1 MRAVRQVT
9 SADRLKKFKQQSDD
23 DYEESLGLGNS
34 SSSSAMPSL
43 SSKNKE
49 NTNPFNDNWYTTVV
63 ACGSNAFGQCGLDYM
78 DLMVSSLKPIPLPST
93 PSSSSSSR
101 LKSSSVLSTMTSYAL
116 DIDCS
121 STLSSIVV
129 VEKGTDSK
137 GYIWGSGITNFLFI
151 TLHSLCTTITKTNV
165 NTYYKDYL
173 VRNYVYQ
180 LLYLLKM

>member
-23 DYEESLGLGNS
+23 DYEESLGLGS
-34 SSSSAMPSL
+34 SSSNITNSIPSL

-78 DLMVSSLKPIPLPST
+78 DLMVSSLKPIPLPSS

-101 LKSSSVLSTMTSYAL
+101 LKSSSSVSSTMTSYAL
-116 DIDCS
+116 DINCS
-121 STLSSIVV
+121 STLSAIVV
-129 VEKGTDSK
+129 VEKGTENK
-137 GYIWGSGITNFLFI
+137 GYVWGSG
-151 TLHSLCTTITKTNV
+151 K
-165 NTYYKDYL
+165 YYYCW
-173 VRNYVYQ
+173 Y
-180 LLYLLKM
+180 